1 MVRVWCVDASTLD
14 TRRLLGQ
21 HVEAHTLISVE
32 RARLESRKC
41 GYQNHPEAV
50 MYRGRLGELI
60 DVHNRVSKEIVRRG
74 YNHKSP
80 IYGTATP
87 HTYTAEEN
95 RRDTEEL
102 KRRQNK

>member
-1 MVRVWCVDASTLD
+1 MVQVFNVDERVFD
-14 TRRLLGQ
+14 RPHLLGQ
-21 HVEAHTLISVE
+21 HVESHTLISVE
-32 RARLESRKC
+32 RARLEGRKC
-41 GYQNHPEAV
+41 GYQNHPTAV
-50 MYRGRLGELI
+50 AYRGRLGELI
-60 DVHNRVSKEIVRRG
+60 DVHNRVAAEMVRRG

-80 IYGTATP
+80 VNGTATP